1 MSSLRPFYLN
11 YRKFKKEDRMKRIL
25 LDRLIGTTT
34 PAALAVVLAMS
45 FTSFQAAADQIVA
58 RMSGHW
64 SPTHQ
69 SSIHA
74 QKFADEVTERSNGRL
89 KIEYYPSKQLFGIRE
104 VLGAITSGAVELGG
118 VVGVVSFPPINKN
131 FNVAS
136 YPGLF
141 SSYEQQRGFFLE
153 SAKGQEIWGDI
164 TQKSNSQLIMYNP
177 VGPVMTFSSA
187 RELTGID
194 VMKGLKARRL
204 LKSEL
209 PMWKAMEANAV
220 SLPTGEVYT
229 SLQTGMIDTINSP
242 PGSIE
247 AYSWW
252 EFLAYGQKPYQYFAD
267 AYIMANKDW
276 MNSLP
281 ADLQE
286 LVLTVGAE
294 IGQISTN
301 TILGA
306 GEDTLKKFVER
317 GGVVTELSGAE
328 KAKFDKL
335 MQDKVMPAM
344 ADMFDEDTLSQAQ
357 LYASK

>member
-1 MSSLRPFYLN
+1 MRRLLSATLRGATKPVALGIALTISL
-11 YRKFKKEDRMKRIL
+11 
-25 LDRLIGTTT
+25 
-34 PAALAVVLAMS
+34 
-45 FTSFQAAADQIVA
+45 TSFQAVADQIVA
-58 RMSGHW
+58 RMAGHW

-69 SSIHA
+69 SSIHS
-74 QKFADEVTERSNGRL
+74 QMFADEVTKRSNGRL

-141 SSYEQQRGFFLE
+141 ASYEQQRGFFLN
-153 SAKGQEIWGDI
+153 SDKGQEIWGDI
-164 TQKSNSQLIMYNP
+164 TRKSKSQLIMYNP

-209 PMWKAMEANAV
+209 PMWKALGANAV

-252 EFLAYGQKPYQYFAD
+252 EYLAYGQKPYQYFAD
-267 AYIMANKDW
+267 AYIMANRDW
-276 MNSLP
+276 MSSLP
-281 ADLQE
+281 DDLRE
-286 LVLTVGAE
+286 LVLPVGAE
-294 IGQISTN
+294 VGQIATDN
-301 TILGA
+301 ILGA
-306 GEDTLKKFVER
+306 GEDTLKKFIER

-328 KAKFDKL
+328 KAKFNKL
-335 MQDKVMPAM
+335 MQDEVMPAM
-344 ADMFDEDTLSQAQ
+344 ADMFDEDTLAKAQ
-357 LYASK
+357 QYAAN

>member
-1 MSSLRPFYLN
+1 MRRLLSATLRGATKPV
-11 YRKFKKEDRMKRIL
+11 
-25 LDRLIGTTT
+25 
-34 PAALAVVLAMS
+34 ALGIALTIS
-45 FTSFQAAADQIVA
+45 FTSFQAVADQIVA

-69 SSIHA
+69 SSIHS
-74 QKFADEVTERSNGRL
+74 QMFADEVTKRSGGRL

-141 SSYEQQRGFFLE
+141 ASYEQQRGFFLN
-153 SAKGQEIWGDI
+153 SDKGQEIWGDI
-164 TQKSNSQLIMYNP
+164 TRKSKSQLIMYNP

-209 PMWKAMEANAV
+209 PMWKALGANAV

-252 EFLAYGQKPYQYFAD
+252 EYLAYGQKPYQYFAD
-267 AYIMANKDW
+267 AYIMANKTW
-276 MNSLP
+276 FNSLP
-281 ADLQE
+281 ADLQK
-286 LVLTVGAE
+286 LVMEVGQE
-294 IGQISTN
+294 IGNKSTN
-301 TILGA
+301 TILDA
-306 GEDTLKKFVER
+306 GEATLKKFEER
-317 GGVVTELSGAE
+317 GGVVTILSGNE
-328 KAKFDKL
+328 KKEFDQL
-335 MQDKVMPAM
+335 MKEKVMPAM
-344 ADMFDEDTLSQAQ
+344 ADMIDGSALKAAQ
-357 LYASK
+357 NYVAN

>member
-1 MSSLRPFYLN
+1 MWKFLINRLN
-11 YRKFKKEDRMKRIL
+11 G
-25 LDRLIGTTT
+25 LIN
-34 PAALAVVLAMS
+34 PIFLAVTMTVLA
-45 FTSFQAAADQIVA
+45 TSFQANAEQIIA

-64 SPTHQ
+64 SPSHQ

-74 QKFADEVTERSNGRL
+74 QMFADEVTKRSDGKL

-141 SSYEQQRGFFLE
+141 ASYEKQRGFFKE
-153 SAKGQEIWGDI
+153 SAKGQEIWNDI
-164 TQKSNSQLIMYNP
+164 TTKSKSQLIMYNP

-209 PMWKAMEANAV
+209 PMWKALEANAV

-252 EFLAYGQKPYQYFAD
+252 EFLSYGQKPYQYFAD

-281 ADLQE
+281 ENLRS

-294 IGQISTN
+294 VGTVSTN
-301 TILGA
+301 TILNA
-306 GEDTLKKFVER
+306 GEKTLTKFVER
-317 GGVVTELSGAE
+317 GGKITELSGDE

-335 MQDKVMPAM
+335 MQEKVMPAM
-344 ADMFDEDTLSQAQ
+344 ADMFDKDTLSEAQ
-357 LYASK
+357 NYASK